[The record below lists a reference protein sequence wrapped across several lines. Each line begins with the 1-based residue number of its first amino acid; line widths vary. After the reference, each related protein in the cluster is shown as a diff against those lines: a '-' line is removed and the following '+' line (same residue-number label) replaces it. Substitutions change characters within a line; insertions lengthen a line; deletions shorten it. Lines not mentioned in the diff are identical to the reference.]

1 MVTKK
6 GEGKIDLGGEKQ
18 PVKIEDLIEIKP
30 KPKGKSMSYGYKVFK
45 VNQGRYVS
53 AIESKKTLM
62 VDYGV
67 SVATAKEQ
75 IAKSP
80 NGKKYDEAD
89 VLIVLQ
95 ATDPSN
101 LIDTTTEFK
110 GTGNAKLLV
119 FDSIKNAKAFQKTLA
134 YETEIW
140 KCEVTQPEGQDYL
153 LLYPTKANVDDFWV
167 KRSKGE
173 KFAPG
178 SKIFVAPTGTLAVK
192 TLRLISKVG

>member
-192 TLRLISKVG
+192 TLRLISKVV

>member
-6 GEGKIDLGGEKQ
+6 GDGNIDLGGEKK
-18 PVKIEDLIEIKP
+18 PVKIGDLIEIKP
-30 KPKGKSMSYGYKVFK
+30 KPKGQGMFYGYKVFK
-45 VNQGRYVS
+45 VDHGRYVS

-62 VDYGV
+62 IDYGV
-67 SVATAKEQ
+67 SVAKASDQ
-75 IAKSP
+75 IVKSEKA
-80 NGKKYDEAD
+80 KKYTEDEVLMALWASDPAD
-89 VLIVLQ
+89 
-95 ATDPSN
+95 

-140 KCEVTQPEGQDYL
+140 KCEVTQPEEQDYL

-192 TLRLISKVG
+192 TLRFISKVV